1 MYADDTTLFTTL
13 KSTRMDDPHNLLI
26 NDELSKISNWLLAN
40 KLSLNVKKSKFIVFR
55 MPQKKIE
62 ILVLKI
68 AGAEI
73 ECVDHFNLLGIT
85 IDSYLSWT
93 PHINK
98 LVCKLSQTTGI
109 LKKLNYFLP
118 QIILKN
124 IYTSIFLCHINY
136 GILAWGYNFNSNR
149 IYKLQKRAVRIITC
163 SKYNAHSEPI
173 FKMLNLLRIA
183 DIFLLQQLKFYF
195 KLVNMELPT
204 YFNNM
209 ACQHNYE
216 VHQHNTRAARSLFI
230 PQVNHEF
237 AKKCIRYSIIQ
248 TVNRTPAPIISKIA
262 THSISG
268 FCKYIKNDIK
278 KYSMTCLINNCYV
291 CQH

>member
-1 MYADDTTLFTTL
+1 
-13 KSTRMDDPHNLLI
+13 
-26 NDELSKISNWLLAN
+26 
-40 KLSLNVKKSKFIVFR
+40 

-62 ILVLKI
+62 IPVLKI

-73 ECVDHFNLLGIT
+73 ECVHHFNLLGIT

-118 QIILKN
+118 QSIFKN
-124 IYTSIFLCHINY
+124 IYTSRFLCHINY
-136 GILAWGYNFNSNR
+136 GILAWGHNLNSNI

-204 YFNNM
+204 YFNNISL
-209 ACQHNYE
+209 QHNYE

-268 FCKYIKNDIK
+268 FCKYIKNDIIE